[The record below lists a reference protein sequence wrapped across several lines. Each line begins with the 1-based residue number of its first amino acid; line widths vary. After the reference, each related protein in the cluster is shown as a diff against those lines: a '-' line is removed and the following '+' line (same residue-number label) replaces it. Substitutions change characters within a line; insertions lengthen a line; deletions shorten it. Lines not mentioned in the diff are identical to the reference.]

1 MKHLNLFV
9 ACLLLGTT
17 ASFISCQKVQNASAE
32 QLATHYGEDEAGA
45 ADATAADA
53 GGEPATSSS
62 ASSSGESGGGNRFG
76 FGGSDSDAP
85 VQPLYRDNTSYDPG
99 KEKKKLVDHLP
110 SLPGFGRDG
119 NEQLELPESDEKIL
133 PPSPPQPAQPDPVVR
148 LGYAQ
153 TVPGDSLHVTLP
165 GEYASLG
172 PISIERMDPSG
183 NKLGSP
189 WSRGTQMQIP
199 NPDVPGGKI
208 YFKVP

>member
-1 MKHLNLFV
+1 MKYLNILAAF
-9 ACLLLGTT
+9 LLLGI
-17 ASFISCQKVQNASAE
+17 AAFLISCQKTQNASAE
-32 QLATHYGEDEAGA
+32 QLTSHFGESEAEGS
-45 ADATAADA
+45 DTAATDPGA
-53 GGEPATSSS
+53 PLESSS
-62 ASSSGESGGGNRFG
+62 TASSTGEAGGGNRFG
-76 FGGSDSDAP
+76 FGGSDSEPP
-85 VQPLYRDNTSYDPG
+85 VQPLYRDNSSYDPE

-110 SLPGFGRDG
+110 SLPGFGRD
-119 NEQLELPESDEKIL
+119 NSEQLELPESDEKIL
-133 PPSPPQPAQPDPVVR
+133 PPAPPQPAQPDPVVR

-189 WSRGTQMQIP
+189 WARGTQMQIP
-199 NPDVPGGKI
+199 NPEVPGGKI